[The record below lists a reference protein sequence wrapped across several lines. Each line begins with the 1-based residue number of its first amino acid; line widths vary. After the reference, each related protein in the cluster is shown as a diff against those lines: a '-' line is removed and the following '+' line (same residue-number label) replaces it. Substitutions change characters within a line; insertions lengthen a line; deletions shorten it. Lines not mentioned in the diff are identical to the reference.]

1 MRIILFLWAIFF
13 LPTTLVAQNP
23 IISAE
28 RGWQLQEMPI
38 LQPSPALIQQ
48 NYLYSSR
55 CIGGSFPDQGYWL
68 YCEASDQ
75 DKYSAEGKKKNWLG
89 LEGCDASQVYYPSLD
104 NQIPLA
110 GLRNCQLLVAK
121 INPASDANKQMALL
135 QLLDKEGR
143 IIWSYDH
150 SILLEK
156 LIPEGDIYP
165 TVPYRDLMVENQA
178 GYLLFDGEYV
188 AQVDIQGK
196 SIWKTPISEI
206 IQGDSK
212 QFPKVE
218 VTSERY
224 RPRILSNK
232 QGSIYVTVPIVVDS
246 EIYPKMFVYQ
256 IGPQQQKF
264 HPVFNSSVFEK
275 NDRSLNAETQRS
287 WSYEPL
293 ILGNGELAIVFSG
306 DSSLGF
312 SLGLLK
318 FNSLVKDWRIWWQQE
333 RSDYQEILSTIQT
346 PISQVI
352 LAHVSPVHSFEDY
365 YDDPEGIKSVSQVTM
380 DYTIRLINIAD
391 DGGFEGESTFLLER
405 NLTIT
410 ASTTQPI
417 GYLAYM
423 PLEGLRVMM
432 NVAPDYWR
440 DWQFFKLKQ
449 VIPSE

>member
-28 RGWQLQEMPI
+28 GGWQLQEMPI

-75 DKYSAEGKKKNWLG
+75 DKYSAEGKKKDWLG
-89 LEGCDASQVYYPSLD
+89 LEGCDAGQVYYPALD

-188 AQVDIQGK
+188 VQVDVQGK

-218 VTSERY
+218 ITSERY
-224 RPRILSNK
+224 RPRILSNE
-232 QGSIYVTVPIVVDS
+232 QGSIYVTVPIVLDS

-275 NDRSLNAETQRS
+275 NDRSLNAQTQRS

-293 ILGNGELAIVFSG
+293 ILGNGELAIIFSG
-306 DSSLGF
+306 DN

-333 RSDYQEILSTIQT
+333 RSDYQEILSTIQA

-365 YDDPEGIKSVSQVTM
+365 YDDPEGIKSVPQVMM

-391 DGGFEGESTFLLER
+391 DGKFEESNEFVLEPDMTTTEST
-405 NLTIT
+405 I
-410 ASTTQPI
+410 QPI

-423 PLEGLRVMM
+423 PLEGVRVMM
-432 NVAPDYWR
+432 NVAPDYWF
-440 DWQFFKLKQ
+440 DWQFFKFKQ